1 MWWPSSLSNT
11 LRSSSSSIELT
22 SVPAGKSLVTKRWFS
37 LPTVVSS
44 TRGEEASLRGVKVA
58 YIFSTSGP
66 TASYK
71 LGKMIL
77 PARGR
82 GLTPPSA
89 VAPGGVADGR
99 LLTAPP

>member
-11 LRSSSSSIELT
+11 LRSSSSSIELA

-44 TRGEEASLRGVKVA
+44 TRGAEASLRGEVA

-77 PARGR
+77 PARGQADAPVR
-82 GLTPPSA
+82 GRSRRVSPTGA
-89 VAPGGVADGR
+89 V
-99 LLTAPP
+99 TAPP